1 MQDYIDGN
9 GFKKVCECTWQ
20 DAIPNKDKVIIYANT
35 HEYQQALNR
44 IAQYTNIKFILV
56 THNSDHSIERT
67 DIPIN
72 LIKWYGTNVNYVHEK
87 ISPIPIGLENEHW
100 HPNKRNLINKAI
112 YSKQERKNRIF
123 AQFNPDTFP
132 SERYNLCYDIWM
144 KKINADMYRCINGIA
159 FDSYVNNLCTYK
171 YCLCPRGNGIDT
183 HRVWEALYLGCIPI
197 VKKHITHFF
206 NEKLPIVYIDDWKE
220 VTEDFLKN
228 IIDNFD
234 YSLFKSKTLTMTY
247 WKERILNEANQD

>member
-1 MQDYIDGN
+1 
-9 GFKKVCECTWQ
+9 
-20 DAIPNKDKVIIYANT
+20 
-35 HEYQQALNR
+35 
-44 IAQYTNIKFILV
+44 
-56 THNSDHSIERT
+56 
-67 DIPIN
+67 
-72 LIKWYGTNVNYVHEK
+72 
-87 ISPIPIGLENEHW
+87 
-100 HPNKRNLINKAI
+100 
-112 YSKQERKNRIF
+112 
-123 AQFNPDTFP
+123 
-132 SERYNLCYDIWM
+132 M